1 MKTLLIL
8 SLFILSG
15 SFSYAQNLA
24 TEEVTLFAQCM
35 IELQDQ
41 NDMIALESEM
51 RQNPNIKVVR
61 LDYYSQRAFILT
73 KEIDQLTEEQFASW
87 FNASSD
93 KVRCIQIGTYGIDTV
108 KPFPF
113 QDCDKQ

>member
-1 MKTLLIL
+1 MKTILIFTT
-8 SLFILSG
+8 LFISV
-15 SFSYAQNLA
+15 SFAKAQNLA

-41 NDMIALESEM
+41 NEMVALEAEM
-51 RQNPNIKVVR
+51 RQNPSIKVVR

-73 KEIDQLTEEQFASW
+73 KEIDQLSEEQFTSW

-93 KVRCIQIGTYGIDTV
+93 KVRCIQIGTYGIDTINPY
-108 KPFPF
+108 PFPG
-113 QDCDKQ
+113 CDKQ

>member
-8 SLFILSG
+8 TSLLLSVT
-15 SFSYAQNLA
+15 FANAQNLA

-41 NDMIALESEM
+41 NEMVVLEAEM
-51 RQNPNIKVVR
+51 RQNPSIKVVR
-61 LDYYSQRAFILT
+61 LDYNSQRAFILT
-73 KEIDQLTEEQFASW
+73 KEIDQLSEEQFASW

-93 KVRCIQIGTYGIDTV
+93 KVRCIQIGTYGIDTI

>member
-8 SLFILSG
+8 TSILLSIT
-15 SFSYAQNLA
+15 FATAQNVA

-41 NDMIALESEM
+41 NEMVALEAEM
-51 RQNPNIKVVR
+51 RQNPSIKVVR

-73 KEIDQLTEEQFASW
+73 KDIDQLSEQQFTSW

-93 KVRCIQIGTYGIDTV
+93 KVRCIQIGTYGIDAINPY
-108 KPFPF
+108 PFPG
-113 QDCDKQ
+113 CDKQ